1 MTAKGLEMM
10 GAAGVLSL
18 EAATHGPMLRTLMHW
33 TDRHSLLEANF
44 NFKTLLIDVST
55 STHYIK
61 SSFKPKTAI

>member
-44 NFKTLLIDVST
+44 GGKTMFW
-55 STHYIK
+55 
-61 SSFKPKTAI
+61 SFKG

>member
-44 NFKTLLIDVST
+44 KTMFWLAKG
-55 STHYIK
+55 Y
-61 SSFKPKTAI
+61 F